1 MAKKVNTEVAEVEET
16 AEVKEPKKTV
26 KKTTKKV
33 AETPT
38 PEVPAKAEEPVEAK
52 APKKTVKKAA
62 KKEAETPTPEVPA
75 KAEEP
80 VEAKAPNKTVKKAA
94 KKAAEAAE
102 AAAEVKEEAKAA
114 EPKSA
119 KKAAKPKAKAKEEAP
134 VAVVENEETTAK
146 EIEAKTETPK
156 KPVVEEPVEVSV
168 EQKLVALYTL
178 QQVDSKIDEIRAYR
192 GNLPLEIQD
201 LEDEIAGLETR
212 ITNLKEESKKY
223 QKDISDY
230 KIKIKETEALIKKY
244 EDQQNNVRNNREY
257 DSLTKEIEYQNL
269 DIQLSEK
276 RIREATAK
284 DNDVAN
290 KVAQSQLRLTEMKA
304 SLKEKKEELS
314 SLVEG
319 TEKEEEQLLKRS
331 ADCEKLVEDRL
342 LVAYK
347 RIRKNARNGLA
358 VVGIFDE
365 ACGGCFNRI
374 PPQHQ
379 LDICT
384 HKKIIVCEY
393 CGRILVDKGIIGQ
406 YKE

>member
-1 MAKKVNTEVAEVEET
+1 MAKKENIEEAEVTEVAEVK
-16 AEVKEPKKTV
+16 EVKQT
-26 KKTTKKV
+26 KKTTKK
-33 AETPT
+33 T
-38 PEVPAKAEEPVEAK
+38 AKAETDPEVENEAPVVNEEAADDK
-52 APKKTVKKAA
+52 KDKKTTKKTAKVTTEVEVNEEVVIPQEEAPTVKK
-62 KKEAETPTPEVPA
+62 EAP
-75 KAEEP
+75 KP
-80 VEAKAPNKTVKKAA
+80 VEDP
-94 KKAAEAAE
+94 
-102 AAAEVKEEAKAA
+102 
-114 EPKSA
+114 
-119 KKAAKPKAKAKEEAP
+119 
-134 VAVVENEETTAK
+134 
-146 EIEAKTETPK
+146 I
-156 KPVVEEPVEVSV
+156 EVSV

-201 LEDEIAGLETR
+201 MEDEIAGLETR
-212 ITNLKEESKKY
+212 IANFKEESKKH

-257 DSLTKEIEYQNL
+257 DSLTKEIEYQQL
-269 DIQLSEK
+269 DNQLSEK
-276 RIREATAK
+276 RIKEITAK
-284 DNDVAN
+284 DNEVAV
-290 KVAQSQLRLTEMKA
+290 KVAEAQMRLTELKS
-304 SLKEKKEELS
+304 SLKDKKDELH

-319 TEKEEEQLLKRS
+319 TEKEEEQLLQRS
-331 ADCEKLVEDRL
+331 AECEKLVEDRL

-393 CGRILVDKGIIGQ
+393 CGRILVDKGIIEQ
-406 YKE
+406 YNA

>member
-1 MAKKVNTEVAEVEET
+1 MAKKVNTEVAEVEEN
-16 AEVKEPKKTV
+16 AEVKEVKKTA

-33 AETPT
+33 EEMPVAEEPAVAEE
-38 PEVPAKAEEPVEAK
+38 PKKPAKKSTKKVEEKPVEEAPVVSEEPKKPAKKSTKKAEEKPVEEPVEE
-52 APKKTVKKAA
+52 KKTAKKAE
-62 KKEAETPTPEVPA
+62 KKAV
-75 KAEEP
+75 KAEETAP
-80 VEAKAPNKTVKKAA
+80 EAK
-94 KKAAEAAE
+94 
-102 AAAEVKEEAKAA
+102 AEVKETPQEQ
-114 EPKSA
+114 
-119 KKAAKPKAKAKEEAP
+119 P
-134 VAVVENEETTAK
+134 VEVP
-146 EIEAKTETPK
+146 I
-156 KPVVEEPVEVSV
+156 EVSV

-178 QQVDSKIDEIRAYR
+178 QQVDSKVDEIRAYR

-212 ITNLKEESKKY
+212 IVNLKADSKKN
-223 QKDISDY
+223 QKEVSDY
-230 KIKIKETEALIKKY
+230 KIKIKETQALVKKY

-257 DSLTKEIEYQNL
+257 DSLTKEIEFQNL

-276 RIREATAK
+276 RIREATARI
-284 DNDVAN
+284 NDIDA
-290 KVAQSQLRLTEMKA
+290 KVNEAQQHLEELKN
-304 SLKEKKEELS
+304 SLKDKKDELS

-319 TEKEEEQLLKRS
+319 TEIEEEQLLKRS
-331 ADCEKLVEDRL
+331 AECEKLVEDRL

-393 CGRILVDKGIIGQ
+393 CGRILVDKGIIEQ
-406 YKE
+406 YKA

>member
-1 MAKKVNTEVAEVEET
+1 MAKKENIEGAEVTEVTEAEE
-16 AEVKEPKKTV
+16 V
-26 KKTTKKV
+26 KKT
-33 AETPT
+33 
-38 PEVPAKAEEPVEAK
+38 
-52 APKKTVKKAA
+52 KKT
-62 KKEAETPTPEVPA
+62 
-75 KAEEP
+75 
-80 VEAKAPNKTVKKAA
+80 A
-94 KKAAEAAE
+94 KKATKAETEAEAQE
-102 AAAEVKEEAKAA
+102 EVAA
-114 EPKSA
+114 ST
-119 KKAAKPKAKAKEEAP
+119 EEAP
-134 VAVVENEETTAK
+134 VEK
-146 EIEAKTETPK
+146 QEAP
-156 KPVVEEPVEVSV
+156 KPVDPVEVSV

-201 LEDEIAGLETR
+201 IEDEIAGLETR
-212 ITNLKEESKKY
+212 ITNFKDESKKHP
-223 QKDISDY
+223 KDISDY

-244 EDQQNNVRNNREY
+244 EEQQNNVRNNREY
-257 DSLTKEIEYQNL
+257 DSLTKEIEYQQL
-269 DIQLSEK
+269 DNQLSEK
-276 RIREATAK
+276 RIKEITAK
-284 DNDVAN
+284 DNDLAT
-290 KVAQSQLRLTEMKA
+290 KVADAQMRLTELKA
-304 SLKEKKEELS
+304 SLKEKKDELH

-319 TEKEEEQLLKRS
+319 TEKEEEQLLQRS

-393 CGRILVDKGIIGQ
+393 CGRILVDKGIIAQ
-406 YKE
+406 YNA

>member
-1 MAKKVNTEVAEVEET
+1 MAKKENKEVAEVTEVT
-16 AEVKEPKKTV
+16 EVKEV
-26 KKTTKKV
+26 KETKK
-33 AETPT
+33 AT
-38 PEVPAKAEEPVEAK
+38 
-52 APKKTVKKAA
+52 KKAA
-62 KKEAETPTPEVPA
+62 KAEAEVEVH
-75 KAEEP
+75 EE
-80 VEAKAPNKTVKKAA
+80 VAAPKEETLV
-94 KKAAEAAE
+94 
-102 AAAEVKEEAKAA
+102 VKEE
-114 EPKSA
+114 S
-119 KKAAKPKAKAKEEAP
+119 KPAQDP
-134 VAVVENEETTAK
+134 L
-146 EIEAKTETPK
+146 
-156 KPVVEEPVEVSV
+156 EVSV

-201 LEDEIAGLETR
+201 IEDEIAGLETR
-212 ITNLKEESKKY
+212 IANFKEESKKH
-223 QKDISDY
+223 QKDISDF

-257 DSLTKEIEYQNL
+257 DSLTKEIEYQQL
-269 DIQLSEK
+269 DNQLSEK
-276 RIREATAK
+276 RIKEITAK
-284 DNDVAN
+284 DNDVAT
-290 KVAQSQLRLTEMKA
+290 KVADAQMRLNELKT
-304 SLKEKKEELS
+304 SLKEKKDELH

-319 TEKEEEQLLKRS
+319 TEKEEEQLLQRS

-393 CGRILVDKGIIGQ
+393 CGRILVDKGIIAQ
-406 YKE
+406 YNA

>member
-1 MAKKVNTEVAEVEET
+1 MAKKENQEVAKAEEN
-16 AEVKEPKKTV
+16 AEVKEVKKTAKKSTKKVTEEPVAEAPVEETPKKAV

-33 AETPT
+33 
-38 PEVPAKAEEPVEAK
+38 
-52 APKKTVKKAA
+52 
-62 KKEAETPTPEVPA
+62 
-75 KAEEP
+75 
-80 VEAKAPNKTVKKAA
+80 
-94 KKAAEAAE
+94 
-102 AAAEVKEEAKAA
+102 
-114 EPKSA
+114 
-119 KKAAKPKAKAKEEAP
+119 EEAP
-134 VAVVENEETTAK
+134 VEVVEEVK
-146 EIEAKTETPK
+146 EPEKEVVAA
-156 KPVVEEPVEVSV
+156 PVVEDPVEVSV

-201 LEDEIAGLETR
+201 MEDEIAGLETR
-212 ITNLKEESKKY
+212 IANFKEESKKH
-223 QKDISDY
+223 QKDIADY

-244 EDQQNNVRNNREY
+244 EEQQNNVRNNREY
-257 DSLTKEIEYQNL
+257 DSLTKEIEYQTL

-276 RIREATAK
+276 RIKEITAK
-284 DNDVAN
+284 DNDVAA
-290 KVAQSQLRLTEMKA
+290 KVEASQQRLAELTS
-304 SLKEKKEELS
+304 SLNEKKEELH

-319 TEKEEEQLLKRS
+319 TEKEEEQLLQRS
-331 ADCEKLVEDRL
+331 AECEKYVEDRL

-393 CGRILVDKGIIGQ
+393 CGRILVDKGIINQ
-406 YKE
+406 YKA

>member
-1 MAKKVNTEVAEVEET
+1 MAKKENKEVAEVKEVAEEVQEVKKTKKATKKTEATETQEVAEET
-16 AEVKEPKKTV
+16 E
-26 KKTTKKV
+26 KKTTKK
-33 AETPT
+33 ASKAKK
-38 PEVPAKAEEPVEAK
+38 EVTEEPV
-52 APKKTVKKAA
+52 
-62 KKEAETPTPEVPA
+62 PA
-75 KAEEP
+75 
-80 VEAKAPNKTVKKAA
+80 
-94 KKAAEAAE
+94 
-102 AAAEVKEEAKAA
+102 
-114 EPKSA
+114 
-119 KKAAKPKAKAKEEAP
+119 
-134 VAVVENEETTAK
+134 
-146 EIEAKTETPK
+146 
-156 KPVVEEPVEVSV
+156 PVVEEKIEEKAEEVVPEVEEEAPKPAEDPVEVSV

-201 LEDEIAGLETR
+201 MEDEIAGLETR
-212 ITNLKEESKKY
+212 ITNFKAESKKF
-223 QKDISDY
+223 QTDITNY
-230 KIKIKETEALIKKY
+230 RIKIKETDALVKKY

-257 DSLTKEIEYQNL
+257 DSLMKEIEYQKL
-269 DIQLSEK
+269 DIELSQK
-276 RIREATAK
+276 RIKEITIK
-284 DNDVAN
+284 DNDMAE
-290 KVAQSQLRLTEMKA
+290 KVTQAQVRLAELKA
-304 SLKEKKEELS
+304 SLKEKKDELH

-331 ADCEKLVEDRL
+331 ADAEKFVEDRL

-393 CGRILVDKGIIGQ
+393 CGRILVDKGIIEQ
-406 YKE
+406 YKA

>member
-1 MAKKVNTEVAEVEET
+1 MED
-16 AEVKEPKKTV
+16 P
-26 KKTTKKV
+26 
-33 AETPT
+33 
-38 PEVPAKAEEPVEAK
+38 
-52 APKKTVKKAA
+52 
-62 KKEAETPTPEVPA
+62 
-75 KAEEP
+75 
-80 VEAKAPNKTVKKAA
+80 
-94 KKAAEAAE
+94 
-102 AAAEVKEEAKAA
+102 
-114 EPKSA
+114 
-119 KKAAKPKAKAKEEAP
+119 
-134 VAVVENEETTAK
+134 
-146 EIEAKTETPK
+146 I
-156 KPVVEEPVEVSV
+156 EVSV
-168 EQKLVALYTL
+168 ERKLVALYTL

-201 LEDEIAGLETR
+201 MEDEIAGLETR
-212 ITNLKEESKKY
+212 IANFKADSKKY
-223 QKDISDY
+223 QREVSDY
-230 KIKIKETEALIKKY
+230 KIKIKETEALVKKY
-244 EDQQNNVRNNREY
+244 EEQQNNVRNNREY

-284 DNDVAN
+284 VSDIDLKVNEAN
-290 KVAQSQLRLTEMKA
+290 QHLTELKN
-304 SLKEKKEELS
+304 SLKEKKDELS

-319 TEKEEEQLLKRS
+319 TEKEEEQLLQRS

-393 CGRILVDKGIIGQ
+393 CGRILVDKGIIAQ
-406 YKE
+406 YNV

>member
-1 MAKKVNTEVAEVEET
+1 MAKKETKVVAEAEVAAEAV
-16 AEVKEPKKTV
+16 EVKKPAKKA
-26 KKTTKKV
+26 TKKV
-33 AETPT
+33 AEEP
-38 PEVPAKAEEPVEAK
+38 KAEEVKEEK
-52 APKKTVKKAA
+52 AEVKKPAKKAA
-62 KKEAETPTPEVPA
+62 KKV
-75 KAEEP
+75 AEEP
-80 VEAKAPNKTVKKAA
+80 VAEEVKEEKAEVKKPAKKAA
-94 KKAAEAAE
+94 KKVAEEPKVEEVKAVEPAPE
-102 AAAEVKEEAKAA
+102 PKEEVKE
-114 EPKSA
+114 
-119 KKAAKPKAKAKEEAP
+119 P
-134 VAVVENEETTAK
+134 VAEEQ
-146 EIEAKTETPK
+146 
-156 KPVVEEPVEVSV
+156 PVEVSV

-178 QQVDSKIDEIRAYR
+178 QQVDSKVDEIRAYR

-212 ITNLKEESKKY
+212 ITNLKEESKKH
-223 QKDISDY
+223 QSDITNY
-230 KIKIKETEALIKKY
+230 KIKIKETEALVKKY
-244 EDQQNNVRNNREY
+244 EEQQNNVRNNREY

-276 RIREATAK
+276 RIREATAR

-290 KVAQSQLRLTEMKA
+290 KVAESQLRLNEMKA
-304 SLKEKKEELS
+304 SLKDKKQELS

-319 TEKEEEQLLKRS
+319 TEIEEEQLLKRS
-331 ADCEKLVEDRL
+331 AECEKLVEDRL

-393 CGRILVDKGIIGQ
+393 CGRILVDKGIIAQ
-406 YKE
+406 YNE

>member
-1 MAKKVNTEVAEVEET
+1 MAKKENKEVAEVEEK
-16 AEVKEPKKTV
+16 AEVKEV
-26 KKTTKKV
+26 KKTAKKSTKKV
-33 AETPT
+33 T
-38 PEVPAKAEEPVEAK
+38 EEPVAEA
-52 APKKTVKKAA
+52 P
-62 KKEAETPTPEVPA
+62 
-75 KAEEP
+75 AEEQP
-80 VEAKAPNKTVKKAA
+80 VEVV
-94 KKAAEAAE
+94 E
-102 AAAEVKEEAKAA
+102 EVKEQEPQVAA
-114 EPKSA
+114 
-119 KKAAKPKAKAKEEAP
+119 AP
-134 VAVVENEETTAK
+134 VAEDP
-146 EIEAKTETPK
+146 I
-156 KPVVEEPVEVSV
+156 EVSV

-201 LEDEIAGLETR
+201 MEDEIAGLETR
-212 ITNLKEESKKY
+212 IANFKDESKKH

-244 EDQQNNVRNNREY
+244 EEQQNNVRNNREY
-257 DSLTKEIEYQNL
+257 DSLTKEIEYQTL

-276 RIREATAK
+276 RIKEITAK
-284 DNDVAN
+284 DNDVAT
-290 KVAQSQLRLTEMKA
+290 KVANAQMRLNELNA
-304 SLKEKKEELS
+304 SLTEKKEELH

-319 TEKEEEQLLKRS
+319 TEKEEEQLLMRS
-331 ADCEKLVEDRL
+331 ADCEKFVEDRL

-393 CGRILVDKGIIGQ
+393 CGRILVDKGIINQ
-406 YKE
+406 YKD

>member
-1 MAKKVNTEVAEVEET
+1 MAKKENKEVAEVTEVAEVEE
-16 AEVKEPKKTV
+16 VKET
-26 KKTTKKV
+26 KKTTKKTTK
-33 AETPT
+33 AKAQPKEE
-38 PEVPAKAEEPVEAK
+38 EVPAAPQEEVQTVKAEEPK
-52 APKKTVKKAA
+52 
-62 KKEAETPTPEVPA
+62 
-75 KAEEP
+75 P
-80 VEAKAPNKTVKKAA
+80 VEDP
-94 KKAAEAAE
+94 
-102 AAAEVKEEAKAA
+102 
-114 EPKSA
+114 
-119 KKAAKPKAKAKEEAP
+119 
-134 VAVVENEETTAK
+134 
-146 EIEAKTETPK
+146 I
-156 KPVVEEPVEVSV
+156 EVSV
-168 EQKLVALYTL
+168 ERKLVALYTL
-178 QQVDSKIDEIRAYR
+178 QKVDSKIDEIRAYR

-201 LEDEIAGLETR
+201 MEDEIAGLETR
-212 ITNLKEESKKY
+212 IANFKEESKKH

-257 DSLTKEIEYQNL
+257 DSLTKEIEYQTL

-276 RIREATAK
+276 RIKEITTK
-284 DNDVAN
+284 DNEVAT
-290 KVAQSQLRLTEMKA
+290 KVAEAQMRLTELKA
-304 SLKEKKEELS
+304 SLQEKKDELH

-319 TEKEEEQLLKRS
+319 TEKEEELLLQRS
-331 ADCEKLVEDRL
+331 AECEKLVEDRL

-393 CGRILVDKGIIGQ
+393 CGRILVDKGIIAQ
-406 YKE
+406 YKD

>member
-1 MAKKVNTEVAEVEET
+1 MAKKENIEVAEVTEVAEVK
-16 AEVKEPKKTV
+16 EVKE
-26 KKTTKKV
+26 TKKATKKSIK
-33 AETPT
+33 AEAE
-38 PEVPAKAEEPVEAK
+38 PEVEEEPVEEKKPKKATK
-52 APKKTVKKAA
+52 KATKTEAEVEEHEEVAAPK
-62 KKEAETPTPEVPA
+62 EETPI
-75 KAEEP
+75 
-80 VEAKAPNKTVKKAA
+80 
-94 KKAAEAAE
+94 
-102 AAAEVKEEAKAA
+102 VKEEAK
-114 EPKSA
+114 
-119 KKAAKPKAKAKEEAP
+119 P
-134 VAVVENEETTAK
+134 VQD
-146 EIEAKTETPK
+146 
-156 KPVVEEPVEVSV
+156 PVEVSV

-201 LEDEIAGLETR
+201 IEDEIAGLETR
-212 ITNLKEESKKY
+212 ITNFKDESKKH

-244 EDQQNNVRNNREY
+244 EEQQNNVRNNREY
-257 DSLTKEIEYQNL
+257 DSLTKEIEYQQL
-269 DIQLSEK
+269 DNQLSEK
-276 RIREATAK
+276 RIKEITAK
-284 DNDVAN
+284 DNDLAA
-290 KVAQSQLRLTEMKA
+290 KVADAQMRLAELKT
-304 SLKEKKEELS
+304 SLKDKKDELH

-319 TEKEEEQLLKRS
+319 TEKEEEQLLQRS

-393 CGRILVDKGIIGQ
+393 CGRILVDKGIIAQ
-406 YKE
+406 YNA

>member
-1 MAKKVNTEVAEVEET
+1 MAKKENKEVAEVEEK
-16 AEVKEPKKTV
+16 AEVKEV
-26 KKTTKKV
+26 KKTAKKSTKKV
-33 AETPT
+33 T
-38 PEVPAKAEEPVEAK
+38 EEPVA
-52 APKKTVKKAA
+52 
-62 KKEAETPTPEVPA
+62 
-75 KAEEP
+75 
-80 VEAKAPNKTVKKAA
+80 
-94 KKAAEAAE
+94 
-102 AAAEVKEEAKAA
+102 
-114 EPKSA
+114 
-119 KKAAKPKAKAKEEAP
+119 EAP
-134 VAVVENEETTAK
+134 VEEQPKKAVKKSTKKEEEQPVEVVEGVK
-146 EIEAKTETPK
+146 EQEQEVVAA
-156 KPVVEEPVEVSV
+156 PVVEDPVEVSV

-201 LEDEIAGLETR
+201 MEDEIAGLETR
-212 ITNLKEESKKY
+212 IANFKDESKKH

-244 EDQQNNVRNNREY
+244 EEQQNNVRNNREY
-257 DSLTKEIEYQNL
+257 DSLTKEIEYQTL

-276 RIREATAK
+276 RIKEITAK
-284 DNDVAN
+284 DNDVAT
-290 KVAQSQLRLTEMKA
+290 KVANAQMRLNELNA
-304 SLKEKKEELS
+304 SLTEKKEELH

-319 TEKEEEQLLKRS
+319 TEKEEEQLLMRS
-331 ADCEKLVEDRL
+331 ADCEKFVEDRL

-393 CGRILVDKGIIGQ
+393 CGRILVDKGIINQ
-406 YKE
+406 YKD

>member
-1 MAKKVNTEVAEVEET
+1 MAKKENKEVAEVTEVAEVK
-16 AEVKEPKKTV
+16 EVKETKKATKKSTKAEAEPEVEEEAVEEKKPKKA
-26 KKTTKKV
+26 TKK
-33 AETPT
+33 AT
-38 PEVPAKAEEPVEAK
+38 KAED
-52 APKKTVKKAA
+52 
-62 KKEAETPTPEVPA
+62 EV
-75 KAEEP
+75 
-80 VEAKAPNKTVKKAA
+80 
-94 KKAAEAAE
+94 
-102 AAAEVKEEAKAA
+102 EVKEEIVA
-114 EPKSA
+114 P
-119 KKAAKPKAKAKEEAP
+119 KEEAS
-134 VAVVENEETTAK
+134 AVKEE
-146 EIEAKTETPK
+146 E
-156 KPVVEEPVEVSV
+156 KPVQDPVEVSV

-201 LEDEIAGLETR
+201 IEDEIAGLETR
-212 ITNLKEESKKY
+212 ITNFKDESKKH

-257 DSLTKEIEYQNL
+257 DSLTKEIEYQQL
-269 DIQLSEK
+269 DNQLSEK
-276 RIREATAK
+276 RIREITAK
-284 DNDVAN
+284 DNDLAA
-290 KVAQSQLRLTEMKA
+290 KVADAQMRLTELKTA
-304 SLKEKKEELS
+304 LKEKKDELH

-319 TEKEEEQLLKRS
+319 TEKEEEQLLQRS

-393 CGRILVDKGIIGQ
+393 CGRILVDKGIIAQ
-406 YKE
+406 YNA

>member
-1 MAKKVNTEVAEVEET
+1 MAKKVNPEVAEVEEKT
-16 AEVKEPKKTV
+16 EVKEVKKTV
-26 KKTTKKV
+26 KKTAKKV
-33 AETPT
+33 EETPVDEE
-38 PEVPAKAEEPVEAK
+38 PAEVKEVKNTVKKSAKKEEDPKAEEPETNEV
-52 APKKTVKKAA
+52 KKPVKKAS
-62 KKEAETPTPEVPA
+62 K
-75 KAEEP
+75 KAEVAAVVEEANP
-80 VEAKAPNKTVKKAA
+80 VPV
-94 KKAAEAAE
+94 
-102 AAAEVKEEAKAA
+102 AEVKEEVKEVVMEAQP
-114 EPKSA
+114 EP
-119 KKAAKPKAKAKEEAP
+119 E
-134 VAVVENEETTAK
+134 
-146 EIEAKTETPK
+146 
-156 KPVVEEPVEVSV
+156 PVVEEQPIEVSV

-201 LEDEIAGLETR
+201 MEDEIAGLETR
-212 ITNLKEESKKY
+212 ISNFKDESKKH

-257 DSLTKEIEYQNL
+257 DSLTKEIEYQQL
-269 DIQLSEK
+269 DVQLSEK
-276 RIREATAK
+276 RIKEITNK
-284 DNDVAN
+284 DNEVAT
-290 KVAQSQLRLTEMKA
+290 KVAEAQMRLTELMA
-304 SLKEKKEELS
+304 SLKEKKDELH

-319 TEKEEEQLLKRS
+319 TEKEEEQLLQRS
-331 ADCEKLVEDRL
+331 AECEKLVEDRL

-393 CGRILVDKGIIGQ
+393 CGRILVDKGIISQ
-406 YKE
+406 YNA

>member
-1 MAKKVNTEVAEVEET
+1 MAKKVNTEVAEVEVN
-16 AEVKEPKKTV
+16 AEVKEV
-26 KKTTKKV
+26 KKTAKKSTKKV
-33 AETPT
+33 TEEPAAEAPVEETP
-38 PEVPAKAEEPVEAK
+38 
-52 APKKTVKKAA
+52 KKAA
-62 KKEAETPTPEVPA
+62 KKSTKT
-75 KAEEP
+75 EEEMP
-80 VEAKAPNKTVKKAA
+80 VEVV
-94 KKAAEAAE
+94 E
-102 AAAEVKEEAKAA
+102 EVKEPEKVV
-114 EPKSA
+114 
-119 KKAAKPKAKAKEEAP
+119 
-134 VAVVENEETTAK
+134 VAT
-146 EIEAKTETPK
+146 
-156 KPVVEEPVEVSV
+156 PVVEDPVEVSV

-201 LEDEIAGLETR
+201 MEDEIAGLETR
-212 ITNLKEESKKY
+212 VANFKEESKKH

-244 EDQQNNVRNNREY
+244 EEQQNNVRNNREY
-257 DSLTKEIEYQNL
+257 DSLTKEIEYQTL

-276 RIREATAK
+276 RIKEITAK
-284 DNDVAN
+284 DNDVAT
-290 KVAQSQLRLTEMKA
+290 KVANAQMRLNELNA
-304 SLKEKKEELS
+304 SLNEKKEELH

-331 ADCEKLVEDRL
+331 AECEKFVEDRL

-393 CGRILVDKGIIGQ
+393 CGRILVDKGIINQ
-406 YKE
+406 YKA

>member
-1 MAKKVNTEVAEVEET
+1 MAKKENKEVAEVEEK
-16 AEVKEPKKTV
+16 AEVKEVKKTAKKSTKKVTEEPVAEAPVEETPKKAV

-33 AETPT
+33 
-38 PEVPAKAEEPVEAK
+38 
-52 APKKTVKKAA
+52 
-62 KKEAETPTPEVPA
+62 
-75 KAEEP
+75 
-80 VEAKAPNKTVKKAA
+80 
-94 KKAAEAAE
+94 
-102 AAAEVKEEAKAA
+102 
-114 EPKSA
+114 
-119 KKAAKPKAKAKEEAP
+119 EEAP
-134 VAVVENEETTAK
+134 VEVVEEVK
-146 EIEAKTETPK
+146 EPEKEAVAA
-156 KPVVEEPVEVSV
+156 PVVEDPVEVSV

-201 LEDEIAGLETR
+201 MEDEIAGLETR
-212 ITNLKEESKKY
+212 IANFKEESKKH
-223 QKDISDY
+223 QKDIADY

-244 EDQQNNVRNNREY
+244 EEQQNNVRNNREY
-257 DSLTKEIEYQNL
+257 DSLTKEIEYQTL

-276 RIREATAK
+276 RIKEITAK
-284 DNDVAN
+284 DNDVAA
-290 KVAQSQLRLTEMKA
+290 KVEAAQQRLAELTS
-304 SLKEKKEELS
+304 SLNEKKEELH

-319 TEKEEEQLLKRS
+319 TEKEEEQLLQRS
-331 ADCEKLVEDRL
+331 AECEKYVEDRL

-393 CGRILVDKGIIGQ
+393 CGRILVDKGIINQ
-406 YKE
+406 YKA

>member
-1 MAKKVNTEVAEVEET
+1 MAKKENQEVAKAEEN
-16 AEVKEPKKTV
+16 AEVKEVKKTAKKSTKKVAEEPVAEAPVEETPKKAA

-33 AETPT
+33 E
-38 PEVPAKAEEPVEAK
+38 EVVE
-52 APKKTVKKAA
+52 
-62 KKEAETPTPEVPA
+62 
-75 KAEEP
+75 
-80 VEAKAPNKTVKKAA
+80 
-94 KKAAEAAE
+94 
-102 AAAEVKEEAKAA
+102 EVKEPEKEVVAA
-114 EPKSA
+114 
-119 KKAAKPKAKAKEEAP
+119 
-134 VAVVENEETTAK
+134 
-146 EIEAKTETPK
+146 
-156 KPVVEEPVEVSV
+156 PVVEDPVEVSV

-201 LEDEIAGLETR
+201 MEDEIAGLETR
-212 ITNLKEESKKY
+212 IANFKEESKKH
-223 QKDISDY
+223 QKDIADY

-244 EDQQNNVRNNREY
+244 EEQQNNVRNNREY
-257 DSLTKEIEYQNL
+257 DSLTKEIEYQTL

-276 RIREATAK
+276 RIKEITAK
-284 DNDVAN
+284 DNDVAA
-290 KVAQSQLRLTEMKA
+290 KVEAAQQRLAELTS
-304 SLKEKKEELS
+304 SLNEKKEELH

-319 TEKEEEQLLKRS
+319 TEKEEEQLLQRS
-331 ADCEKLVEDRL
+331 AECEKYVEDRL

-393 CGRILVDKGIIGQ
+393 CGRILVDKGIINQ
-406 YKE
+406 YKA

>member
-1 MAKKVNTEVAEVEET
+1 MVKKENQEVAKAEEN
-16 AEVKEPKKTV
+16 AEVKEVKKTAKKSTKKVTEEPVAETPVEETPKKAV

-33 AETPT
+33 
-38 PEVPAKAEEPVEAK
+38 
-52 APKKTVKKAA
+52 
-62 KKEAETPTPEVPA
+62 
-75 KAEEP
+75 
-80 VEAKAPNKTVKKAA
+80 
-94 KKAAEAAE
+94 
-102 AAAEVKEEAKAA
+102 
-114 EPKSA
+114 
-119 KKAAKPKAKAKEEAP
+119 EEAP
-134 VAVVENEETTAK
+134 VEVVEEVK
-146 EIEAKTETPK
+146 EPEKEAVAA
-156 KPVVEEPVEVSV
+156 PVVEDPVEVSV

-201 LEDEIAGLETR
+201 MEDEIAGLETR
-212 ITNLKEESKKY
+212 IANFKEESKKH
-223 QKDISDY
+223 QKDIADY

-244 EDQQNNVRNNREY
+244 EEQQNNVRNNREY
-257 DSLTKEIEYQNL
+257 DSLTKEIEYQTL

-276 RIREATAK
+276 RIKEITAK
-284 DNDVAN
+284 DNDVAA
-290 KVAQSQLRLTEMKA
+290 KVEAAQQRLAELTS
-304 SLKEKKEELS
+304 SLNEKKEELH

-319 TEKEEEQLLKRS
+319 TEKEEEQLLQRS
-331 ADCEKLVEDRL
+331 AECEKYVEDRL

-393 CGRILVDKGIIGQ
+393 CGRILVDKGIINQ
-406 YKE
+406 YKV